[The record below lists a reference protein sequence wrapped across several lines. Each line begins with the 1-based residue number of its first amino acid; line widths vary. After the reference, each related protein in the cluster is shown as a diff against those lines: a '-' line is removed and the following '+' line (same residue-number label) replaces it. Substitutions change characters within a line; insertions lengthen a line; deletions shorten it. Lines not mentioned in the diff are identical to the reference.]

1 MSKALGLVETRGL
14 VAAIEAADAMAKA
27 ANVLLVGK
35 EKTNPALI
43 TIKVVGDVAA
53 VKSSVD
59 AGAAAAARVGDLVS
73 THVIP
78 QPDDELAILFPEI
91 REVPQSAK
99 IPKPKTQKSTEPPL
113 VAEVAA
119 APPDEK
125 VDTPYLPESESIEE
139 EANDLPL
146 FQVDTKDLSNM
157 NVHELR
163 REARHTPGFPIQ
175 GRDISKAGRKE
186 LLDYFDKISKG

>member
-27 ANVLLVGK
+27 ANVILVGK
-35 EKTNPALI
+35 EKVNPALI

-59 AGAAAAARVGDLVS
+59 AGAAAAARIGQLVS

-78 QPDDELAILFPEI
+78 QPDSELEFLFPEI
-91 REVPQSAK
+91 KESPEKSEAVK
-99 IPKPKTQKSTEPPL
+99 FKPLRTKEAVQVEEEIAETDEKETEPATEAPVQSDFEPFEHPDLFAIRDIKPL
-113 VAEVAA
+113 
-119 APPDEK
+119 EK
-125 VDTPYLPESESIEE
+125 
-139 EANDLPL
+139 
-146 FQVDTKDLSNM
+146 M

-163 REARHTPGFPIQ
+163 RQARHTPGFPIQ
-175 GRDISKAGRKE
+175 GRDISKASRQE
-186 LLDYFDKISKG
+186 LLNYFEKLS

>member
-91 REVPQSAK
+91 QEVPPTTKAV
-99 IPKPKTQKSTEPPL
+99 KPKVEKPSKSVP
-113 VAEVAA
+113 VAEETA
-119 APPDEK
+119 APLIEEVEIPL
-125 VDTPYLPESESIEE
+125 LPEVENIESEE
-139 EANDLPL
+139 NDLPL
-146 FQVDTKDLSNM
+146 FTSVTKELSKM